1 VVADVS
7 QLVPVSQGQKINK
20 QIPQHL
26 LRQCH
31 RQYDL
36 HLLANLLL
44 VEQKGK
50 GEQLRQ
56 NRKLVQRRSGQ
67 GHEWKRLVPG
77 FPNIPI

>member
-1 VVADVS
+1 MVADVS
-7 QLVPVSQGQKINK
+7 QLVPGSQGQRISK

-36 HLLANLLL
+36 HSLANLLL

-50 GEQLRQ
+50 GERLRQ
-56 NRKLVQRRSGQ
+56 NRELAQKRSGEE
-67 GHEWKRLVPG
+67 HEHPVPS